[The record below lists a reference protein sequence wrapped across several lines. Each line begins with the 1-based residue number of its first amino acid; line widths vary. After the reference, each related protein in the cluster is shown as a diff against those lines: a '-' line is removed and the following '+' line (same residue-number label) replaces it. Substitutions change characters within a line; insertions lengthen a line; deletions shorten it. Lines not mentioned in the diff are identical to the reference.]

1 MSDHFLILIPDELS
15 YVPEIHAQDKMLQL
29 LRSFG
34 FDDDMIQMTT
44 SESVQF
50 IDQGANFEH
59 ILCPLCKNE
68 LQLEQ
73 WQLLMDAAYRTGF
86 AQLEVVVPC
95 CSQSTSL
102 NDLIYQWPAGFARFR
117 IEIFNPSSDINE
129 TQMHVLETAL
139 GYKARKIWRHI

>member
-1 MSDHFLILIPDELS
+1 MSDHFLILIPVKLS
-15 YVPEIHAQDKMLQL
+15 YVPEIDAQDKMLQL

-34 FDDDMIQMTT
+34 FDDDMIQMIT

-73 WQLLMDAAYRTGF
+73 WHLLMDAAYRTGF
-86 AQLEVVVPC
+86 TQLEVVMPC

-102 NDLIYQWPAGFARFR
+102 NDFIYQWPAGFARYR

-129 TQMHVLETAL
+129 TQMHVLEMAL
-139 GYKARKIWRHI
+139 GYKVRKIWRHI